1 MAEVNPIFIVVGLTG
16 VEQGV
21 QVVNVCIED
30 HADTE
35 LLSLEHAERTCHS
48 YVVEELN
55 PVFWRDVSTKLSI
68 NVVQVD
74 DPWALNRTS

>member
-1 MAEVNPIFIVVGLTG
+1 MAEVNPIFVVLELEGTT
-16 VEQGV
+16 QGV
-21 QVVNVCIED
+21 RVVNVCIED

-55 PVFWRDVSTKLSI
+55 PVFCCDVLEIFNI
-68 NVVQVD
+68 NVVK
-74 DPWALNRTS
+74 

>member
-1 MAEVNPIFIVVGLTG
+1 MVAEVKLIFIVVGLTG

-55 PVFWRDVSTKLSI
+55 PVFCCDVLEIFNIK
-68 NVVQVD
+68 VVQVD
-74 DPWALNRTS
+74 DP